1 MLLRHRRRRQKEEIQ
16 VAEAPAE
23 APAEAQAVQE
33 DDEAA
38 VVKEATLIRGAPH
51 PRPVLR
57 TLRTIR

>member
-1 MLLRHRRRRQKEEIQ
+1 